1 MRRAFTAVI
10 LALGVVFATPA
21 FAQIDCKPGEV
32 VIKFSHVVPPR
43 GHPKGDFARM
53 LAERVNTEMDGV
65 ACMQVFPFSQLY
77 DDEKVMEALILG
89 DVQLAAP
96 SLSKL
101 EVYTNKFRLFDLP
114 FLFEDM
120 DAVQRFTAS
129 EKGQELLDV
138 MSDFGVV
145 GLGYLYDGLKHF
157 SADKPLLVPSDGAGL
172 KFRVQN
178 SDVAVAMIE
187 AMGAS
192 AQKLAFK
199 EVYGALQ
206 LGVVDGQENSWS
218 NIFTSRFF
226 EVQDG
231 ITETNHQ
238 LLAYVVFAPKEW
250 LESLKPD
257 VREQFL
263 TIFQETLAKAN
274 AQAAQTSDENRQRI
288 VDAGYTVREL
298 TPEQRQQWADVMRPV
313 WGEFEDEIGKDLIAA
328 AEASNATKGN

>member
-157 SADKPLLVPSDGAGL
+157 SADKPLLVPPDGAGL

-263 TIFQETLAKAN
+263 TIFKETLTKAN

>member
-1 MRRAFTAVI
+1 MSRAFTAVI
-10 LALGVVFATPA
+10 LALGIVFGAPA

-32 VIKFSHVVPPR
+32 VIKFSHVVPPS

-53 LAERVNTEMDGV
+53 LAERVNTELNGK

-101 EVYTNKFRLFDLP
+101 EVYTNKYRLFDLP

-129 EKGQELLDV
+129 EKGQELLGV

-145 GLGYLYDGLKHF
+145 GLGYLFDGLKHF

-231 ITETNHQ
+231 TTETNHQ
-238 LLAYVVFAPKEW
+238 LLAYVVFTPQEW
-250 LESLKPD
+250 LESLEPD
-257 VREQFL
+257 VRELFL
-263 TIFQETLAKAN
+263 TIFRETLVKAN
-274 AQAAQTSDENRQRI
+274 GQAAKTSEVNRQRI

-298 TPEQRQQWADVMRPV
+298 TPKQRQQWVDVMRPV
-313 WGEFEDEIGKDLIAA
+313 WGDFEDEIGKDLIDA
-328 AEASNATKGN
+328 AEAANVTKSN